1 MMFLFHQLY
10 KRHGLQYPQIRDVA
24 MNISGHVAQ
33 GVRSPSQ
40 SPQPNN
46 NRGDQHDSAGI
57 RETLTGANT
66 EPIVKRSK
74 EVTFPQPVSASVK
87 DPEPDIET
95 QSNNSQKSCKE
106 IKTNMKSS
114 VKIQEIKNKNPST
127 ATSKAG
133 DNSISSKIKKSS
145 PDSNESKDETRTDVD
160 ASTANKEKDENGNG
174 DGTVEV
180 AESVEPNELE
190 TWKDNYKEL
199 QEKCRDIS
207 TRLQNEVQATKNEVA
222 GRDMIITEKSKT
234 IQEKETEN
242 KNLKTDLEET
252 QRKYNEALSQCKQF
266 FENSQKEATV
276 LKEREARIKELE
288 ERLAGRSGSAE
299 EVIIKKEVGAEEQEN
314 VKLRKE
320 IHELTKRLR
329 IIEVFSEQN
338 KYFKP

>member
-46 NRGDQHDSAGI
+46 NRGDHHDSAGVT
-57 RETLTGANT
+57 ETLTGANT
-66 EPIVKRSK
+66 EPIVKRRK
-74 EVTFPQPVSASVK
+74 EVTLPQPVSASVK
-87 DPEPDIET
+87 DSEPAIET
-95 QSNNSQKSCKE
+95 KSNNSQKTCKA
-106 IKTNMKSS
+106 IKINMKSS
-114 VKIQEIKNKNPST
+114 VKTEEIKNPST
-127 ATSKAG
+127 PASKA
-133 DNSISSKIKKSS
+133 DKFNKIKKSS
-145 PDSNESKDETRTDVD
+145 PESDNKSRTGVD

-174 DGTVEV
+174 DGMVKV
-180 AESVEPNELE
+180 AKSVEPNELE
-190 TWKDNYKEL
+190 TWKNNYKEL

-207 TRLQNEVQATKNEVA
+207 IRLQNEVQATKDEVA

-276 LKEREARIKELE
+276 LQEREARIKELE
-288 ERLAGRSGSAE
+288 ERLAGRSGSTE

-329 IIEVFSEQN
+329 IIEVRSD
-338 KYFKP
+338 

>member
-1 MMFLFHQLY
+1 MFLFHQLY

-46 NRGDQHDSAGI
+46 NRGDQHDSAVVT
-57 RETLTGANT
+57 ETLTGANT
-66 EPIVKRSK
+66 EPIVKRRK
-74 EVTFPQPVSASVK
+74 EVTLPQPVSASVK
-87 DPEPDIET
+87 DPEPAIET
-95 QSNNSQKSCKE
+95 KSNNSQKTCKA
-106 IKTNMKSS
+106 IKINMKSS
-114 VKIQEIKNKNPST
+114 VKTQEIKNPST
-127 ATSKAG
+127 PASKA
-133 DNSISSKIKKSS
+133 DKSNKIKKSS
-145 PDSNESKDETRTDVD
+145 PESDDKSRTGVD

-174 DGTVEV
+174 DGMVEV

-190 TWKDNYKEL
+190 TWKNNYKEL

-207 TRLQNEVQATKNEVA
+207 IRLQNEVQATKNEVA

-288 ERLAGRSGSAE
+288 ERLAGRSGSTE

-329 IIEVFSEQN
+329 IIEVFSEQS
-338 KYFKP
+338 KSL

>member
-1 MMFLFHQLY
+1 MFLFHQLY

-46 NRGDQHDSAGI
+46 NRGDQHDSAGLT
-57 RETLTGANT
+57 ETLTGANT
-66 EPIVKRSK
+66 EPIVKRRK
-74 EVTFPQPVSASVK
+74 EVTLPQPVSASVK
-87 DPEPDIET
+87 DPEPAIET
-95 QSNNSQKSCKE
+95 KSNNSQKTCKA
-106 IKTNMKSS
+106 IKINMKSS
-114 VKIQEIKNKNPST
+114 VKTQEIKNPST
-127 ATSKAG
+127 PASKA
-133 DNSISSKIKKSS
+133 DKSNKIKKSS
-145 PDSNESKDETRTDVD
+145 PESDNKSRTGVD
-160 ASTANKEKDENGNG
+160 ASTAKKEKDENGNG

-180 AESVEPNELE
+180 AKSVDPNELE
-190 TWKDNYKEL
+190 TWKNNYKEL

-207 TRLQNEVQATKNEVA
+207 IRLQNEVQATKDEVA

-234 IQEKETEN
+234 IQTKETEN
-242 KNLKTDLEET
+242 EILKTDLEET

-288 ERLAGRSGSAE
+288 ERLAGRSGSTE

-329 IIEVFSEQN
+329 IIEVRSD
-338 KYFKP
+338 

>member
-46 NRGDQHDSAGI
+46 NRGDHHDSAGVT
-57 RETLTGANT
+57 ETLTGANT
-66 EPIVKRSK
+66 EPIVKRRK
-74 EVTFPQPVSASVK
+74 EVTLPQPVSASVK
-87 DPEPDIET
+87 DPEPAIET
-95 QSNNSQKSCKE
+95 KSNYSQKTCKA
-106 IKTNMKSS
+106 IKINMKSS
-114 VKIQEIKNKNPST
+114 VKTQEIKNPST
-127 ATSKAG
+127 PTSKA
-133 DNSISSKIKKSS
+133 DDKSNKIKKSS
-145 PDSNESKDETRTDVD
+145 PESEDESRTDVAAS
-160 ASTANKEKDENGNG
+160 ASTAKKEKDENGNG

-190 TWKDNYKEL
+190 TWKNNYKEL

-207 TRLQNEVQATKNEVA
+207 IRLQNEVQATKNEVA

-242 KNLKTDLEET
+242 ENLKTDLEET

-288 ERLAGRSGSAE
+288 ERLAGRSGSTE

-329 IIEVFSEQN
+329 IIEVFFIFGTN
-338 KYFKP
+338 KSLKP